1 MGDGEEGSL
10 FVRLAFRDQ
19 WKLVRMIDEINMNVD
34 IQPIGGELQGAR
46 TVCARRRFWKGEA
59 ASPEKAES

>member
-1 MGDGEEGSL
+1 MGDGEEGPL

-46 TVCARRRFWKGEA
+46 TKGSGVNVE
-59 ASPEKAES
+59 PD